1 MMNLFINFKDLYK
14 PKCQY
19 IITKREEVGPKNF
32 NDPKTFPEDS
42 NDMKDVQS
50 GFDLFQYFL
59 FSFQHFIILSAA
71 ISSFRVILVSVFI
84 C

>member
-1 MMNLFINFKDLYK
+1 MITLFINFKDLCK
-14 PKCQY
+14 PKSQY

-32 NDPKTFPEDS
+32 NDSKTFPEYS

-59 FSFQHFIILSAA
+59 FSFQHFIILSTA
-71 ISSFRVILVSVFI
+71 ISYFRVILVSVFI